1 MVFKH
6 IKEMY
11 KNTQKVEM
19 VNKFK
24 NNKPLI

>member
-1 MVFKH
+1 MVFKY

-11 KNTQKVEM
+11 KNMQKVEM